1 MCATESNKT
10 IFLPT
15 HTMFMAI
22 SLNNQIATSQYQ
34 ITASYRFLYSYNH
47 IMIDH
52 WLRNQ
57 NRHNQKSINKR
68 RRK

>member
-47 IMIDH
+47 IMID